1 MKHYIP
7 FMLLFLFFGN
17 ATTTAQESK
26 VETKLEA
33 FTGFFN
39 FEYDTTKGEI
49 YLEVPAAKLE
59 EEFLY
64 VHSLRTGLG
73 SNDIGLDR
81 GQIGDQAV
89 VKFVKSGNKLLLLQ
103 PNLKFRA
110 ETDNVQERKSIT
122 EAFARSVLFGF
133 EIKETKGNTYIIDFT
148 PFLMEDAHGV
158 ALSLKR
164 KKEGTYKYDKTRSAL
179 WMERTKSFPQNTEF
193 ESLLT
198 FKGEPTGRNIKSVAP
213 DASSI
218 SVIQHISFVQL
229 PDDAYEPR
237 PFDPR
242 SGSFSIDYLDYST
255 PIWEPIKKRFI
266 TRHRLEKKDP
276 SATISEAKEP
286 IVYYLDPGT
295 PEPVRSAL
303 LDGARWW
310 NEAYEAIGYKDA
322 FQVKMLPENA
332 DPMDVRYNV
341 IQWVHRSTRG
351 WSYGG
356 SVIDPRTG
364 EIIKGHVSLG
374 SLRIRQDFMIAQ
386 AMLDKP
392 FEKSDDNYKP
402 MLDMALARIRQLAA
416 HEVGHTIGFAHNFAA
431 SANGD
436 ASVMDYPHPQ
446 LDERNGKISVAN
458 AYDTGIGEWDKVTVA
473 YSYGNVPAS
482 TTEKAYLNTVL
493 QEAQKKGLRYISDPD
508 ARPQGG
514 AHATAHLW
522 DVGENAATQLAM
534 ALEMRQ
540 IAMHNFSVDNI
551 RTGESYST
559 LEDVFVPLY
568 FYHRF
573 QTEAAVKLVGGMDYN
588 YAVKGDGQLITKN
601 LDKKEQQQALDAL
614 LQTLLPE
621 NLAVPEDLLALFP
634 PRAYG
639 YYRSRESFKSDMGV
653 AFDAIGAAATASE
666 MTLSML
672 FNPQRANRLVQQ
684 KAMSKNALSL
694 GDIMKQIMDASFK
707 NLKGSSYEK
716 EILNS
721 IQFLYLEQLM
731 QLAVSDQ
738 SIPQVKAIALE
749 GIRKI
754 SIKISDKSTP
764 FEVFL
769 LSEIK
774 RFDRA
779 PEKFKKLTIPKIP
792 DGSPIGSFQCGL

>member
-1 MKHYIP
+1 MSRYLVLVS
-7 FMLLFLFFGN
+7 FLFLFGN
-17 ATTTAQESK
+17 ATTTAQVPTIKPDLQS
-26 VETKLEA
+26 

-39 FEYDTTKGEI
+39 FQYNDAKGTLLLEI
-49 YLEVPAAKLE
+49 PKTKLE

-81 GQIGDQAV
+81 GQLGDQAV
-89 VKFVKSGNKLLLLQ
+89 VKFIKSGNKLLLMQ

-110 ETDNVQERKSIT
+110 ETDNAQERKSIS

-133 EIKETKGNTYIIDFT
+133 EIKETKGSTYIIDFT

-158 ALSLKR
+158 AQSLKR
-164 KKEGTYKYDKTRSAL
+164 QKEGTYKYDKTRSTL

-198 FKGEPTGRNIKSVAP
+198 FKGQPTGRNIRSVAP

-229 PDDAYEPR
+229 PDDKYIPR
-237 PFDPR
+237 AFDPR

-255 PIWEPIKKRFI
+255 PIWEPLKKRFI
-266 TRHRLEKKDP
+266 TRHRLEKVNP
-276 SATISEAKEP
+276 TAAISEAKEP
-286 IVYYLDPGT
+286 IIYYLDPGT

-310 NEAYEAIGYKDA
+310 NQAYEAIGYKDA
-322 FQVKMLPENA
+322 FQVKMLPEDV

-386 AMLDKP
+386 ALLDSP
-392 FEKSDDNYKP
+392 FANSDDNYQP
-402 MLDMALARIRQLAA
+402 MLAMALARIRQLAA
-416 HEVGHTIGFAHNFAA
+416 HEVGHTLGFAHNFAA
-431 SANGD
+431 SANNN

-446 LDERNGKISVAN
+446 VYDVYGKPDISQ
-458 AYDTGIGEWDKVTVA
+458 AYTTDIGTWDKVTVA
-473 YSYGNVPAS
+473 YSYGNVPDT
-482 TTEKAYLNTVL
+482 TTEKTYLSNIL
-493 QEAQKKGLRYISDPD
+493 QEAQAKGLRYISDPD

-522 DVGENAATQLAM
+522 DNGKSAATQLGHVLKIRQNAM
-534 ALEMRQ
+534 T
-540 IAMHNFSVDNI
+540 NFSVDNI
-551 RTGESYST
+551 RTGEAYST

-568 FYHRF
+568 FLHRY
-573 QTEAAVKLVGGMDYN
+573 QTEAAVKMIGGMDYN
-588 YAVKGDGQLITKN
+588 YAVKGDGQLITRT
-601 LDKKEQQQALDAL
+601 LDKKEQELALDSVL
-614 LQTLLPE
+614 ETLSPD
-621 NLAVPEDLLALFP
+621 NLAIPEDKLAVFP

-639 YYRSRESFKSDMGV
+639 YYRNRESFKSDMGV
-653 AFDAIGAAATASE
+653 AFDALGAAATSSK
-666 MTLSML
+666 MTLSLL

-684 KAMSKNALSL
+684 KAMDKNALSL
-694 GDIMKQIMDASFK
+694 ADVMHKLREKSFIK
-707 NLKGSSYEK
+707 LKGSSYK
-716 EILNS
+716 QAILKS
-721 IQFLYLEQLM
+721 VQFLYLEQLM
-731 QLAVSDQ
+731 QLAVSNS
-738 SIPQVKAIALE
+738 SIPQTKAIARE
-749 GIRKI
+749 GIRAISAKI
-754 SIKISDKSTP
+754 NNGSSA
-764 FEVFL
+764 FEMFL
-769 LSEIK
+769 LSEIN
-774 RFDRA
+774 RFNLH
-779 PEKFKKLTIPKIP
+779 PEKFKQIKVPVIP
-792 DGSPIGSFQCGL
+792 DGSPIGSYQCGF